1 MTKTPKSSPDGY
13 LHSSDPAASNQHQ
26 RTRRDHA
33 SETAEDYVEAIACIQ
48 EDRGACR
55 LTDLAKHFLV
65 SHVTVKKILER
76 LEREGLVTTVPYAP
90 VQLTPHGEQL
100 AKESRTRHEI
110 VIAFLLALGVH
121 PKTAE
126 TDAEGIEHHVS
137 QETLECMQ
145 RYTGGRKQS
154 SRRSCKAS
162 DESR

>member
-1 MTKTPKSSPDGY
+1 MPPSKTTRDAHV
-13 LHSSDPAASNQHQ
+13 HSSDPSTPNQHQ

-48 EDRGACR
+48 DQRGTCR

-65 SHVTVKKILER
+65 SHVTVKRILER
-76 LEREGLVTTVPYAP
+76 LEREGLVSTVPYAP
-90 VQLTPHGEQL
+90 VQLTVSGDRL
-100 AKESRTRHEI
+100 AKASRTRHEI
-110 VIAFLLALGVH
+110 VIAFLLALGVQ

-145 RYTGGRKQS
+145 RYTRRKIS
-154 SRRSCKAS
+154 S
-162 DESR
+162 